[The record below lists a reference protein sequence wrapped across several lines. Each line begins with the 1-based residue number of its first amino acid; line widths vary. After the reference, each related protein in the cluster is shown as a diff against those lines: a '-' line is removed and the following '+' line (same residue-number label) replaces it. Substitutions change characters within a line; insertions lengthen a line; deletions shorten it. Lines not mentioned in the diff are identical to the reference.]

1 MLCKIAFSLG
11 LLMPLAGMAQVRVND
26 LVFPAGTKHADDYHV
41 PVVSGVAPEV
51 AAKIN
56 LYIQYSLLDL
66 VPGHYRQPLISD
78 DEASSGT
85 TALSYTVTRAD
96 SQVLTIDVF
105 GEYMGAH
112 PSTGQTWMSF
122 DVHDGYVIEVADVL
136 TPTGVAQ
143 AQSETNKVLIGQ
155 IKKAVAHP
163 DPIRLAPGSEDDL
176 KTQRDFYAKCRS
188 DIPTNNWNTTFRI
201 ESTLVVSRGCAF
213 PHMVQALD
221 DVGDVEWKASYA
233 SLDRY
238 LTTYGRCLLLDRGD
252 DCRRTTVTPTRGVWH
267 GSIGKAAAITFVGAE
282 TGPVYFY
289 DRIGTAIPLVTVKA
303 ESAHWV
309 LARMDGEGKP
319 QETFDLAPSEGGGFS
334 GIWKQRG
341 KAGIAVV
348 LR

>member
-1 MLCKIAFSLG
+1 MLRKIAFSLG

-85 TALSYTVTRAD
+85 TALSYTVARAD
-96 SQVLTIDVF
+96 SQVLTIDVL

-112 PSTGQTWMSF
+112 PSNGRTWMSF
-122 DVHDGYVIEVADVL
+122 DVHDGHVIEVADVL
-136 TPTGVAQ
+136 TPTGIAQ
-143 AQSETNKVLIGQ
+143 AQVNANKALVAQ
-155 IKKAVAHP
+155 IEKNAAHP
-163 DPIRLAPGSEDDL
+163 DPVRLAPGSEDDL
-176 KTQRDFYAKCRS
+176 KTQREFYRQCRS
-188 DIPTNNWNTTFRI
+188 DIPNNNWNTTFRI

-233 SLDRY
+233 SLERY
-238 LTTYGRCLLLDRGD
+238 LTTYAHCLLLERRD
-252 DCRRTTVTPTRGVWH
+252 DCHRAKITPTEGVWH
-267 GSIGKAAAITFVGAE
+267 GAIGKGAVITFFGAE

-289 DRIGTAIPLVTVKA
+289 DRIGTAIPLVVIKA
-303 ESAHWV
+303 EAAHWV
-309 LARMDGEGKP
+309 LARTDGAGKP
-319 QETFDLAPSEGGGFS
+319 LETFDLTSSEGGGFS
-334 GIWKQRG
+334 GVWTQRG
-341 KAGIAVV
+341 KAGVAVV
-348 LR
+348 LH